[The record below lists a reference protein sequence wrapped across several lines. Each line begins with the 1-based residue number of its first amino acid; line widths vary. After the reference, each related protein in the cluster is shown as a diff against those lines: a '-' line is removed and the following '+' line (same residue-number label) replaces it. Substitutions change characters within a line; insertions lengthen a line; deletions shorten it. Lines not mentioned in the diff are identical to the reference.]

1 MRYTLVSDGASDQ
14 ALMPILEW
22 ALRQAGV
29 AADLQAQWA
38 DLRTLRHPPIGL
50 RDRIKTAVALYPCE
64 LLFVHRDGE
73 GQGPEMRIT
82 EINGAVSELRHS
94 GVAVPHVCVVP
105 VRMQEAWLLID
116 EDAIRTASGNQYGRV
131 QLPLPRPRDLEGLPD
146 PKEVL
151 FALLRTASE
160 LSGRRLRK
168 LSLARARLRVAE
180 LIDDFSR
187 LRVLTAFQTFEAS
200 RNKQVPCPLNC
211 ARDTLWR
218 LWFMRRGIR

>member
-29 AADLQAQWA
+29 AADLEAQWA
-38 DLRTLRHPPIGL
+38 DLRNLRHPPIGL
-50 RDRIKTAVALYPCE
+50 RDRIRTALALYPCE
-64 LLFVHRDGE
+64 LLFVHRDEE
-73 GQGPEMRIT
+73 GQGPAMCMT
-82 EINGAVSELRHS
+82 EINGAIDELRHS
-94 GVAVPHVCVVP
+94 ETAIPHICVVP

-116 EDAIRTASGNQYGRV
+116 ENAIRTAVGNQYGRV
-131 QLPLPRPRDLEGLPD
+131 RLPLPRPRDIEDLLD

-151 FALLRTASE
+151 FRLLQSASE
-160 LSGRRLRK
+160 LTGRRLRK

-187 LRVLTAFQTFEAS
+187 LRALTAFQTFEAE
-200 RNKQVPCPLNC
+200 L
-211 ARDTLWR
+211 ARVVGREHWN
-218 LWFMRRGIR
+218 